1 MLAFDDLLEAA
12 DGLLERNILALVA
25 GELLGNGEGL
35 AQEALHLTGAVDG
48 QLTDTLAARIQANA
62 PKRTGEL
69 ARGIIVSPAA
79 EQSSASAK
87 IVRDIYFDASM
98 NDTFVKTSREGKRY
112 YYPASQEYGFR
123 KVNGGRV
130 PGRYYIRDT
139 AVEYAAEHRNRVA
152 DGIDNVLEE
161 L

>member
-1 MLAFDDLLEAA
+1 MSGKATRHACHI
-12 DGLLERNILALVA
+12 DGLGEISLEIPQLDLTDAARVSETVMHPLVKA
-25 GELLGNGEGL
+25 S
-35 AQEALHLTGAVDG
+35 A
-48 QLTDTLAARIQANA
+48 DTLAERIRAKA
-62 PKRTGEL
+62 PNRTGTL

-79 EQSSASAK
+79 ERSTDPVK

-98 NDTFVKTSREGKRY
+98 NDAFVKTSMEGERY

-123 KVNGGRV
+123 KVNGGHV
-130 PGRYYIRDT
+130 PGRYYMRDAT
-139 AVEYAAEHRNRVA
+139 VEYAAEHRDRVA

>member
-1 MLAFDDLLEAA
+1 MSDKTMRQAVHINGLGEISLEIPQLDLSDVAHVSEAVMHP
-12 DGLLERNILALVA
+12 LVKLSA
-25 GELLGNGEGL
+25 
-35 AQEALHLTGAVDG
+35 
-48 QLTDTLAARIQANA
+48 DTLAARIQAAA
-62 PKRTGEL
+62 PNRTNTL
-69 ARGIIVSPAA
+69 ARGIIVSQAA
-79 EQSSASAK
+79 EHSSDPAK

-98 NDTFVKTSREGKRY
+98 NDRFVKTTKNGKRY

-130 PGRYYIRDT
+130 PGKYYIRDT

-152 DGIDNVLEE
+152 DGVDNVLEE

>member
-1 MLAFDDLLEAA
+1 MGGTAMRHAIRVNGLGEISLEIPQLDLADVAHVSETVMQP
-12 DGLLERNILALVA
+12 LVKA
-25 GELLGNGEGL
+25 S
-35 AQEALHLTGAVDG
+35 A
-48 QLTDTLAARIQANA
+48 DTLAARIQANA